1 MHVLKYLSGGLVV
14 CATLATSIA
23 TAETSSDG
31 YPFLPLP
38 DSITPS
44 HYGYVYAMPDGYPAQ
59 SSVAQAVAAREMAK
73 QTGAKEPQYKTVLYA
88 GTSPNSNSHFLLDIN
103 NPSEKALTF
112 EASVQKCE
120 SVGQGWDLP
129 TIEEMK
135 VLTKFIHK
143 SEEDFLPALY
153 WTQTEAECHD
163 EYCMQDAKLLKLY
176 NPKSGNERMMHNLPF
191 IKHQST
197 CVYRF

>member
-1 MHVLKYLSGGLVV
+1 MQFHKYLSCGL
-14 CATLATSIA
+14 AAFAALASSIT

-38 DSITPS
+38 DSITAS
-44 HYGYVYAMPDGYPAQ
+44 HYGYVYAMPDGYPAPAAI
-59 SSVAQAVAAREMAK
+59 AQAVAAREIAK

-88 GTSPNSNSHFLLDIN
+88 GVSPSSHTHFLLDIN
-103 NPSEKALTF
+103 NPSEKARTF
-112 EASVQKCE
+112 EASLEKCANM
-120 SVGQGWDLP
+120 GQGWDLP
-129 TIEEMK
+129 TIEELR

-143 SEEDFLPALY
+143 SEQDFLPALY
-153 WTQTEAECHD
+153 WTKTEAQCYD
-163 EYCMQDAKLLKLY
+163 EYCIDNSKLYKLY
-176 NPKSGNERMMHNLPF
+176 NPKSANERIMHNLPF